1 MVGGGFA
8 PALRAARR
16 FGRRRVRALPLQ
28 TTALSLSLRLTH
40 ILELAHDRDDAIEI
54 LPLYNNNPGLIAKR

>member
-28 TTALSLSLRLTH
+28 TTALSLSLRPTH
-40 ILELAHDRDDAIEI
+40 RNSHTIETT
-54 LPLYNNNPGLIAKR
+54 L